1 MQRLDLDFRAAKNV
15 FVTVPTV
22 YGIQSWVY
30 SLGWMLDNVVFVAV
44 PPFDEADAEGNMERW
59 SRASG

>member
-1 MQRLDLDFRAAKNV
+1 MDFRAAKDV

-22 YGIQSWVY
+22 YGIESWVY
-30 SLGWMLDNVVFVAV
+30 SLGWMLDNIVFVAV
-44 PPFDEADAEGNMERW
+44 PSFDEAHAQDTNMKSW